1 MNARV
6 RFCVA
11 QHKDR
16 VCKPLHLFR
25 VQSGKRIFSR
35 FQRPESKDPAQF
47 TLESGGCANNAKQH
61 TCRMLPPSTLAV
73 ACIRAGV
80 FAEDLWGLSEN
91 NVSLTDSEWKAQT
104 KKLYLFIYLYREK
117 KKMRSLEL
125 RWFRWACFAFFFF
138 LFLRCP
144 ISFLMPFNP
153 ICVTLCVGRW
163 RRKTS
168 KLSKLKSLK
177 VHAVSGYG
185 EFIFCSNK
193 FCCSFFCGVH
203 HILSRTIVKQRWR
216 LE

>member
-1 MNARV
+1 MLVSVFVSHSTRIEFVSPCICFAYNQERGFSRDSSVQSRRILPSSLWKASVARTT
-6 RFCVA
+6 
-11 QHKDR
+11 QNNTR
-16 VCKPLHLFR
+16 VKFFFPLHSPLHAYVPVCLQKICEDWAKIMFPSQT
-25 VQSGKRIFSR
+25 VSGKRRRRS
-35 FQRPESKDPAQF
+35 
-47 TLESGGCANNAKQH
+47 
-61 TCRMLPPSTLAV
+61 
-73 ACIRAGV
+73 CI
-80 FAEDLWGLSEN
+80 
-91 NVSLTDSEWKAQT
+91 
-104 KKLYLFIYLYREK
+104 YLFICTAK
-117 KKMRSLEL
+117 KRRCEVWNFGDFRGHASLS
-125 RWFRWACFAFFFF
+125 FFF